1 MSPQGE
7 AQAAATRQN
16 STSMFW
22 QMMRPHR
29 ENPLETSGPLKTLVG
44 DSSNLYIPLHGNP
57 LLHISQIL
65 CGAVFAPVMQNVL
78 SPLDWQENRPVN
90 PPGHLYTI
98 ITDVADR
105 LNPTALIEPGLLP
118 ELPRLRRA
126 ERWVES
132 GLLEEAASLMCWPNG
147 NDRSWSKTT
156 TCLLLILDICEDI
169 SKVYGSVIDLPLC

>member
-1 MSPQGE
+1 LADDATTSREPSRDLRTSQNFGRRLQQFIHTPSRKSPSSYI
-7 AQAAATRQN
+7 AN
-16 STSMFW
+16 
-22 QMMRPHR
+22 
-29 ENPLETSGPLKTLVG
+29 TLWGRVCAS
-44 DSSNLYIPLHGNP
+44 DAE
-57 LLHISQIL
+57 
-65 CGAVFAPVMQNVL
+65 CAVPPRLAR
-78 SPLDWQENRPVN
+78 NRPVN
-90 PPGHLYTI
+90 PPSHLYTI